1 MAVEFGMIVVIGSLC
16 VGCHSDEAV
25 DGCDQLA
32 QRLYKARQSGERSRI
47 EDVLSSPALSTDGRE
62 ALVSKI
68 VDRERTYGFQKSRK
82 SYVSNASDQG
92 AAYDV
97 LLGYDLVYP
106 NGTTWE
112 EIACRTDPAGQHAA
126 IIDVKFGPFSTRPPA
141 EGSRQK

>member
-1 MAVEFGMIVVIGSLC
+1 VVIGALC
-16 VGCHSDEAV
+16 VGCHSGEAA

-47 EDVLSSPALSTDGRE
+47 EDVLSSPALSTELRA
-62 ALVSKI
+62 ALVSRI
-68 VDRERTYGFQKSRK
+68 VERERTYGFQKSRR
-82 SYVSNASDQG
+82 SYLSNASEQG
-92 AAYDV
+92 AEYDV

-112 EIACRTDPAGQHAA
+112 EIACRTDAQGQHAA
-126 IIDVKFGPFSTRPPA
+126 IIDVKFGPFSTTPPA